1 MKALKVVY
9 IIWLREF
16 KTFLR
21 ERSRIVGMIGQP
33 LLYLLIVGQG
43 IASGMS
49 LNNAPGGLDYLKF
62 MYPGII
68 GMSILFTS
76 IFSAVSI
83 IWDREFGFLKEIM
96 VALVSR
102 ISIAVGRIAGG
113 ISSSLLQGIS
123 ILLISLLLGF
133 KIKGFFPFVF
143 SIIFMTL
150 VSATFVA
157 IGLGIASQMK
167 DVHGFS
173 LIINFLIFPFFFLSG
188 ALCPIQNLPEI
199 VRALSYIDPLT
210 YGVDGLRRLLVGASH
225 FSLFF
230 NVLAISVFSLLTI
243 IISAYLFERSEA
255 I

>member
-1 MKALKVVY
+1 MVDFKVVY
-9 IIWLREF
+9 ILWLREMKRF
-16 KTFLR
+16 FRAK
-21 ERSRIVGMIGQP
+21 SRVFGTMAMP
-33 LLYLLIVGQG
+33 LLFLVFLGFGFGRMNVPG
-43 IASGMS
+43 ISRDI
-49 LNNAPGGLDYLKF
+49 DYLSF
-62 MYPGII
+62 LVPGII
-68 GMSILFTS
+68 GMSLLFTS
-76 IFSAVSI
+76 TFAGLSV

-96 VALVSR
+96 VAPVSR
-102 ISIAVGRIAGG
+102 VSIALGRIAGG
-113 ISSSLLQGIS
+113 ISTSLLQGVS

-173 LIINFLIFPFFFLSG
+173 LIINFLIFPLFFLSG
-188 ALCPIQNLPEI
+188 ALYPIKNLPKI
-199 VRALSYIDPLT
+199 VRSFSYIDPLT
-210 YGVDGLRRLLVGASH
+210 YGVDGLRGFLVGESH

-230 NVLAISVFSLLTI
+230 NVLAISVFSFLTV
-243 IISAYLFERSEA
+243 IISAFLFERSEA